1 MADVRVFSYSGSCCE
16 FIVVGKILEYF
27 EVKLWL
33 CNYMKVI
40 FGSPLC
46 RCRCELNV
54 NIVVLFDF
62 KDIVSIILRDAGSL
76 CHVFPKS
83 RAMFVGFVKQF

>member
-1 MADVRVFSYSGSCCE
+1 VCVFSYSGYCRE

-27 EVKLWL
+27 QVKLWL

-40 FGSPLC
+40 FGSALH
-46 RCRCELNV
+46 RCMCELNV

-62 KDIVSIILRDAGSL
+62 KDIVRIILQNAGSL

-83 RAMFVGFVKQF
+83 RGIFVGFIKQF